1 MRSPKL
7 LTVASI
13 LFDHRHAPVYH
24 GLVLK
29 VISAPE
35 LARNLDPILKALEES
50 GTTLIIKHHD
60 QPAALLV
67 RFDAYVAMLATMDYS
82 GWERWIEEVRAAFP
96 TAVVSPPRRP
106 KSVVPA
112 FIDPADIGYAPQFG
126 QVGTTAGRRRL
137 AEELAAMG
145 MQLDEQQL
153 GPVYSLVLS
162 LAERKRVLYAEDLK
176 LAVEEA
182 LGRATPG
189 RFALTDVQVNA
200 QSGVSSAA
208 EIALRDAGVAKSGR
222 ATGNG
227 TLDAVF
233 RAIQQVTGVP
243 AELEDFSL
251 AAATQGSD
259 ALGEAVVTLSQG
271 THVVVGRAVALDV
284 VEAAANAYIN
294 ALNWLVRPQPAPTL
308 PSPGGGGLHRSE
320 N

>member
-1 MRSPKL
+1 
-7 LTVASI
+7 V
-13 LFDHRHAPVYH
+13 
-24 GLVLK
+24 VLK
-29 VISAPE
+29 VISAPD

-82 GWERWIEEVRAAFP
+82 GWERWIDEVRTAFP
-96 TAVVSPPRRP
+96 TTVFAPPRRP
-106 KSVVPA
+106 KSMVPA

-137 AEELAAMG
+137 AEELAGMG
-145 MQLDEQQL
+145 IQLDDQQL
-153 GPVYSLVLS
+153 GPVYSLVLT
-162 LAERKRVLYAEDLK
+162 LAERKRALYAEDLQ
-176 LAVEEA
+176 LAVDEA

-189 RFALTDVQVNA
+189 RFALKEMQVNV
-200 QSGVSSAA
+200 QSGFSCTAEVSVSDEGAVTSA
-208 EIALRDAGVAKSGR
+208 R

-233 RAIQQVTGVP
+233 RAIQQVTGVA

-259 ALGEAVVTLSQG
+259 ALGEAVVTLSRG
-271 THVVVGRAVALDV
+271 SDVVVGRAVALDV
-284 VEAAANAYIN
+284 VEAAANAYVN
-294 ALNWLVRPQPAPTL
+294 ALNWLVRSGPQTSSLQPASGGEARTQPT
-308 PSPGGGGLHRSE
+308 P
-320 N
+320 

>member
-1 MRSPKL
+1 M
-7 LTVASI
+7 
-13 LFDHRHAPVYH
+13 FDHRQGRGYD
-24 GLVLK
+24 GDVLK

-35 LARNLDPILKALEES
+35 LARNLDAILKALEES

-82 GWERWIEEVRAAFP
+82 GWERWIDDVRAAFP
-96 TAVVSPPRRP
+96 TTVFSPPRRP
-106 KSVVPA
+106 KSLVPA
-112 FIDPADIGYAPQFG
+112 FIDPADIGYAPQLG
-126 QVGTTAGRRRL
+126 QVGTSAGRRRL
-137 AEELAAMG
+137 AEELATMG

-153 GPVYSLVLS
+153 GPVYSLVVS
-162 LAERKRVLYAEDLK
+162 LAERKRVLYPEDLK

-189 RFALTDVQVNA
+189 RFALKDVQVNA
-200 QSGVSSAA
+200 QSGVSATA
-208 EIALRDAGVAKSGR
+208 EVAMSDEGKMKSGR
-222 ATGNG
+222 ASGNG

-233 RAIQQVTGVP
+233 RAILQVTGVT

-271 THVVVGRAVALDV
+271 SQVVVGRAVALDV
-284 VEAAANAYIN
+284 VEAAANAYVN
-294 ALNWLVRPQPAPTL
+294 ALNWLVRPHNAPTL
-308 PSPGGGGLHRSE
+308 PSPASGGGVHRE

>member
-1 MRSPKL
+1 M
-7 LTVASI
+7 T
-13 LFDHRHAPVYH
+13 FDRCEMPVYD
-24 GLVLK
+24 GVVLK

-35 LARNLDPILKALEES
+35 LARNLDPILQALEES

-96 TAVVSPPRRP
+96 TSVFAPPRRP

-112 FIDPADIGYAPQFG
+112 FIDPEDIGYAPQHG

-137 AEELAAMG
+137 AEELGAMG
-145 MQLDEQQL
+145 IQLEEPQL
-153 GPVYSLVLS
+153 GSVYSLVMS

-176 LAVEEA
+176 LAVDEA

-189 RFALTDVQVNA
+189 RYALTEVQVHS
-200 QSGVSSAA
+200 QSGLSSHAEVS
-208 EIALRDAGVAKSGR
+208 IVDDGKSKTGT
-222 ATGNG
+222 ASGNG
-227 TLDAVF
+227 TLDSVF
-233 RAIQQVTGVP
+233 RAIQAVTGVE

-271 THVVVGRAVALDV
+271 SHVVIGRAMALDV
-284 VEAAANAYIN
+284 IEAAANAYIN
-294 ALNWLVRPQPAPTL
+294 ALNWLVKDHH
-308 PSPGGGGLHRSE
+308 PGPPPHAGEGRVRSSATA
-320 N
+320 

>member
-1 MRSPKL
+1 MFDPREMR
-7 LTVASI
+7 
-13 LFDHRHAPVYH
+13 VYD
-24 GLVLK
+24 GVVLK

-35 LARNLDPILKALEES
+35 LARNLDPILQALEES

-96 TAVVSPPRRP
+96 TSVFAPPRRP

-112 FIDPADIGYAPQFG
+112 FIDPEDIGYAPQRG
-126 QVGTTAGRRRL
+126 QVGTAAGRRRL
-137 AEELAAMG
+137 AEELGTMG
-145 MQLDEQQL
+145 LELEEQQL
-153 GPVYSLVLS
+153 GSVYSLVLS

-176 LAVEEA
+176 LAVDEA

-189 RFALTDVQVNA
+189 RYALKDVQVHA
-200 QSGVSSAA
+200 QSGVSSTA
-208 EIALRDAGVAKSGR
+208 EVSVIDDGVLKTSR
-222 ATGNG
+222 ASGNG

-233 RAIQQVTGVP
+233 RAIQQLTGVP

-251 AAATQGSD
+251 AAATRGSD

-271 THVVVGRAVALDV
+271 SHVVLGRAAALDV
-284 VEAAANAYIN
+284 VEAAATAYVN
-294 ALNWLVRPQPAPTL
+294 ALNWLVRDVSPQPGPPPQAGERVFTR
-308 PSPGGGGLHRSE
+308 GGSAKP
-320 N
+320 

>member
-1 MRSPKL
+1 M
-7 LTVASI
+7 
-13 LFDHRHAPVYH
+13 FDHGDTPVYH
-24 GLVLK
+24 GVVLK

-82 GWERWIEEVRAAFP
+82 GWERWIDEVRAAFP
-96 TAVVSPPRRP
+96 TAVFSPPRRP
-106 KSVVPA
+106 KSMVPA

-162 LAERKRVLYAEDLK
+162 LAERKRALYPEDLK

-189 RFALTDVQVNA
+189 RFALKEFQVNA
-200 QSGVSSAA
+200 QSGFSSTA
-208 EIALRDAGVAKSGR
+208 EIALSDGGEVKSGR

-233 RAIQQVTGVP
+233 RAIQQVSGVP

-271 THVVVGRAVALDV
+271 TQVVVGRAAALDV

-294 ALNWLVRPQPAPTL
+294 ALNWLLRPQEGRTPSLTVPARGT
-308 PSPGGGGLHRSE
+308 E
-320 N
+320 T

>member
-1 MRSPKL
+1 M
-7 LTVASI
+7 T
-13 LFDHRHAPVYH
+13 FDPRETRVYD
-24 GLVLK
+24 GFVLK

-35 LARNLDPILKALEES
+35 LARNLDPILQALEES

-96 TAVVSPPRRP
+96 RSVFAPPRHP

-112 FIDPADIGYAPQFG
+112 FIDPEDIGYAPQFG
-126 QVGTTAGRRRL
+126 QVGTAAGRRRL
-137 AEELAAMG
+137 AEELGAMG
-145 MQLDEQQL
+145 IHVEEEQL
-153 GPVYSLVLS
+153 GSVYSLVLS

-176 LAVEEA
+176 LAVDEA

-189 RFALTDVQVNA
+189 RYALKEVQVHS
-200 QSGVSSAA
+200 QSGLSSSA
-208 EIALRDAGVAKSGR
+208 EISIIDDGELKSGS
-222 ATGNG
+222 AAGNG

-233 RAIQQVTGVP
+233 RAIQGVTGVE

-271 THVVVGRAVALDV
+271 SQVVVGRAMALDV
-284 VEAAANAYIN
+284 IEAAANAYVN
-294 ALNWLVRPQPAPTL
+294 ALNWLVKSPQAVEGALRP
-308 PSPGGGGLHRSE
+308 SGG
-320 N
+320 

>member
-1 MRSPKL
+1 M
-7 LTVASI
+7 A
-13 LFDHRHAPVYH
+13 FDQDEVPVYD

-35 LARNLDPILKALEES
+35 LARNLDPILQALEES

-96 TAVVSPPRRP
+96 TSIFSPPRRP

-126 QVGTTAGRRRL
+126 QFGTTAGRRRL

-145 MQLDEQQL
+145 IQLEEQQL
-153 GPVYSLVLS
+153 GPVYSLVMS

-176 LAVEEA
+176 LAVDEA

-189 RFALTDVQVNA
+189 RYALKDVQVHS
-200 QSGVSSAA
+200 QSGVSSSA
-208 EIALRDAGVAKSGR
+208 EVSLVDDGAIKSGT
-222 ATGNG
+222 ASGNG

-233 RAIQQVTGVP
+233 RAIQGVTGVT

-271 THVVVGRAVALDV
+271 SHVVVGRAMALDV
-284 VEAAANAYIN
+284 IEAAANAYVN
-294 ALNWLVRPQPAPTL
+294 ALNWLVRASSQV
-308 PSPGGGGLHRSE
+308 GGAAATV
-320 N
+320 

>member
-1 MRSPKL
+1 M
-7 LTVASI
+7 
-13 LFDHRHAPVYH
+13 
-24 GLVLK
+24 LK

-50 GTTLIIKHHD
+50 GSTLIIKHHD

-82 GWERWIEEVRAAFP
+82 GWERWIEDVRSAFP
-96 TAVVSPPRRP
+96 TTVFSPPRRP

-112 FIDPADIGYAPQFG
+112 FIDPADIGYVPQFG

-145 MQLDEQQL
+145 IQLDEHQL

-189 RFALTDVQVNA
+189 RYTLQGIQVTA
-200 QSGVSSAA
+200 QSGVSSSAEVALVDDGVRKTGSAA
-208 EIALRDAGVAKSGR
+208 
-222 ATGNG
+222 GNG

-233 RAIQQVTGVP
+233 RAIQQLTGIE

-271 THVVVGRAVALDV
+271 SHVVVGRAVALDV
-284 VEAAANAYIN
+284 IEAAANAYVN
-294 ALNWLVRPQPAPTL
+294 ALNWLVRPQQDLAGGSIGMASARSGGPPA
-308 PSPGGGGLHRSE
+308 SA
-320 N
+320 

>member
-1 MRSPKL
+1 M
-7 LTVASI
+7 
-13 LFDHRHAPVYH
+13 FDHREKPVYH
-24 GLVLK
+24 GVVLK

-82 GWERWIEEVRAAFP
+82 GWERWIDEVRAAFP
-96 TAVVSPPRRP
+96 TTVFSPPRRL
-106 KSVVPA
+106 KSLVPA
-112 FIDPADIGYAPQFG
+112 FIDPADIGYAPQLG
-126 QVGTTAGRRRL
+126 QIGTSAGRRRL

-189 RFALTDVQVNA
+189 RFALKDMQVNA
-200 QSGVSSAA
+200 QSGVSSTA
-208 EIALRDAGVAKSGR
+208 EVAVADEGAVRSAR
-222 ATGNG
+222 ASGNG

-271 THVVVGRAVALDV
+271 SRVVVGRAAALDV

-294 ALNWLVRPQPAPTL
+294 ALNWLVRPQEAPTL
-308 PSPGGGGLHRSE
+308 PSPSAGGMHRSE
-320 N
+320 H

>member
-1 MRSPKL
+1 MS
-7 LTVASI
+7 
-13 LFDHRHAPVYH
+13 FDHREAPVYH
-24 GLVLK
+24 VDVLK

-35 LARNLDPILKALEES
+35 LARNLEPILKALEES
-50 GTTLIIKHHD
+50 GTTLIIKHDD

-82 GWERWIEEVRAAFP
+82 GWERWIDEVRAAFP
-96 TAVVSPPRRP
+96 TTVFSPPRRP
-106 KSVVPA
+106 KSLVPA
-112 FIDPADIGYAPQFG
+112 FIDPADIGYAPQLG
-126 QVGTTAGRRRL
+126 HLGTSAGRRRL

-189 RFALTDVQVNA
+189 RFALRDVQVNA
-200 QSGVSSAA
+200 QSGVSSTA
-208 EIALRDAGVAKSGR
+208 EVALSDEGAVRSGR
-222 ATGNG
+222 ASGNG

-233 RAIQQVTGVP
+233 RAIQQVTGVS

-271 THVVVGRAVALDV
+271 SRVVVGRAAALDV

-294 ALNWLVRPQPAPTL
+294 ALNWLVRPQQSAILPT
-308 PSPGGGGLHRSE
+308 PSGGGMPRSDR
-320 N
+320 